1 MGLNISKY
9 RKAIVAVTG
18 GVVLVTT
25 AISNAVADGSIDLT
39 EVVTIVTAIAIA
51 VGVYEIPNEE
61 V

>member
-39 EVVTIVTAIAIA
+39 EVVTIVTAVAVA

>member
-39 EVVTIVTAIAIA
+39 EVVTIVTAIAVA